1 MKNKSIIDQSI
12 KLKIIFFYIVICNS
26 LVIGQSNLKTH
37 KVVNG
42 NESLIYNYYQDL
54 NTLQNINHGSYS
66 YTFTS
71 GQDKTIIKGN
81 YLNGLKDGV
90 WTWDVIFYNKYY
102 GGNFDKVT
110 KRVTKTYSKGK
121 RNGLWS
127 YKNTIQSY
135 ENGNLHNTFNQE
147 LTENFTNNIQTGNL
161 IFIKDKKLPIKLKF
175 NKKGALLG
183 NYLLPFGSSEVL
195 IKTNEFGVATD
206 FFDKN
211 DINETAIEVGNKYS
225 FDSIT
230 QDEAKELNIDV
241 RKKELIE
248 WFYDASIYNSQIIED
263 PKGGEDLKDLTFGYL
278 IHSKHDTYL
287 LEEKKRLAIR
297 KEKEER
303 EEQEKKE
310 LALKKD
316 IIDKENK
323 KIEEFSRQFIG
334 TYTLIT
340 KTDKIGKDSYQINFK
355 KDENYFIFDF
365 KINYVLTQSETF
377 IRNVLGSPNI
387 DNVHK
392 HSVKYDYD
400 DNIIKIGN
408 DLYKYTIKDRMLTL
422 ESDNY
427 IFYLSKKINP

>member
-1 MKNKSIIDQSI
+1 M
-12 KLKIIFFYIVICNS
+12 
-26 LVIGQSNLKTH
+26 
-37 KVVNG
+37 
-42 NESLIYNYYQDL
+42 IYNYYQDL

-110 KRVTKTYSKGK
+110 KKVTKTYSKGK

-135 ENGNLHNTFNQE
+135 ENGNLRNTFNQE

-287 LEEKKRLAIR
+287 LEEKER
-297 KEKEER
+297 KIKKMKLEEFREKFLGYYKVIER
-303 EEQEKKE
+303 
-310 LALKKD
+310 
-316 IIDKENK
+316 IDKRGDKSYKFDDSHERYYIFKFTESYVYTEQKFNNSNNPIINNSSPVRIFYDYENDKLEFNNNVFNYEINEKTLILESERFKYVFNK
-323 KIEEFSRQFIG
+323 K
-334 TYTLIT
+334 
-340 KTDKIGKDSYQINFK
+340 
-355 KDENYFIFDF
+355 
-365 KINYVLTQSETF
+365 
-377 IRNVLGSPNI
+377 
-387 DNVHK
+387 
-392 HSVKYDYD
+392 
-400 DNIIKIGN
+400 
-408 DLYKYTIKDRMLTL
+408 
-422 ESDNY
+422 
-427 IFYLSKKINP
+427 